1 MIIDRSFSV
10 FTILE
15 ENYTTLSAEGTH
27 LQEIHSQTPL
37 VMQRILFR
45 LFLGVR
51 NRFIHVQFQRP
62 SHTTPTLQ
70 AMCFTSKQ

>member
-37 VMQRILFR
+37 AMRRILFR

-51 NRFIHVQFQRP
+51 DRFIRFQFQVP
-62 SHTTPTLQ
+62 SHKTPTLQ
-70 AMCFTSKQ
+70 AMRFTSKR